1 MGFRASCQNLWGE
14 NEILSEELEKVKEI
28 LKGFPAER
36 RFLIKILQ
44 EVQERMGYLPE
55 EVMRE
60 VAQFLRIPPSEVYG
74 VATFYNQFRFVPV
87 GKFHISVCMGTAC
100 HCMGGQLVLEGFERE
115 LGIKV
120 GEVTSDRKFS
130 LERVGCIGC
139 CMQAPVV
146 VVNGR
151 IFPRMK
157 PSKVEEVLAKIKE
170 KDELGRDQR

>member
-1 MGFRASCQNLWGE
+1 LQ
-14 NEILSEELEKVKEI
+14 EELEAAKEI
-28 LKGFPAER
+28 LKAFQPER

-44 EVQERMGYLPE
+44 DIQEKLGYLPE
-55 EVMRE
+55 GVMRE
-60 VAQFLRIPPSEVYG
+60 VAQLLGIPPSEVYG
-74 VATFYNQFRFVPV
+74 VATFYNQFRFRPV
-87 GKFHISVCMGTAC
+87 GKFHFLVCMGTAC
-100 HCMGGQLVLEGFERE
+100 HSMGGQLVLEGFERE

-120 GEVTSDRKFS
+120 GEVTPDRKFS

-151 IFPRMK
+151 IFPKMK

-170 KDELGRDQR
+170 MDALGRD

>member
-1 MGFRASCQNLWGE
+1 MQ
-14 NEILSEELEKVKEI
+14 EELEAAKEI
-28 LKGFPAER
+28 LKAFQPER

-44 EVQERMGYLPE
+44 DIQEKLGYLPE
-55 EVMRE
+55 GVMRE
-60 VAQFLRIPPSEVYG
+60 VAQLLGIPPSEVYG
-74 VATFYNQFRFVPV
+74 VATFYNQFRFRPV
-87 GKFHISVCMGTAC
+87 GKFHFLVCMGTAC
-100 HCMGGQLVLEGFERE
+100 HSMGGQLVLEGFERE

-120 GEVTSDRKFS
+120 GEVTPDRKFS

-151 IFPRMK
+151 IFPKMK

-170 KDELGRDQR
+170 MDALGRD